1 MSTKRKKK
9 KSTNRKYYK
18 THPKENL
25 DIANI
30 VSTKKLKISFAF
42 ILIILLLLII
52 RIFYLQVID
61 GSRLSNL
68 ANKQQVKSE
77 EISSKRG
84 NIYDST
90 GAALAISETVDT
102 ISINPKK
109 IVVEENGKINKS
121 KTTKLKETIAQGLSE
136 IFELSY
142 DEVLA
147 KENSSSSS
155 ETIIRKVEEDKVNN
169 LRNWMKENNI
179 TAGIN
184 IDEDT
189 KRYYPYG
196 TLAAQLI
203 GTCGT
208 DNQGLAGIESSY
220 DSILK
225 GTSGEVI
232 TSKTASQRE
241 IPNSE
246 QSFIEAENGYDL
258 TLTIDANIQSVVEKN
273 LQEGVETTKASKG
286 GNCIV
291 MNPQNGQILAMASY
305 PTYDLNNPRTPTSYY
320 ADNYDNLTPEEKSI
334 RIQQMWRIRPVSESY
349 VPGSVFKLITASTA
363 LEENIT
369 KTDVEHDFICNGSEN
384 VNGTIISC
392 WRDEPHGPQGL
403 RTALMNSCNPSLIQL
418 GKRIGKETLFKYI
431 QAFGLTSK
439 TGIGLSGESAG
450 RFYPNIDS
458 INSVELATMSFGENF
473 TVTPLQLC
481 TAVSAIVNE
490 GYLLKAQ
497 IIQSITNTDTGE
509 IKEFDKEIVRQVIST
524 QTANQVKDIM
534 YSVVQNG
541 TGKSAKVS
549 GYSIGGKSGT
559 SQPVAG
565 DPDSVYVAS
574 FVGIAPIEN
583 TQVVVLVALQGP
595 QGPSHQGGQTAAPI
609 VHNILEKILPYLGL
623 EPNVN

>member
-392 WRDEPHGPQGL
+392 WRDEPHGPQSL

-490 GYLLKAQ
+490 GYLLKPQ
-497 IIQSITNTDTGE
+497 IIKSITNTDTGE
-509 IKEFDKEIVRQVIST
+509 ITEFDKEIVRQVIST